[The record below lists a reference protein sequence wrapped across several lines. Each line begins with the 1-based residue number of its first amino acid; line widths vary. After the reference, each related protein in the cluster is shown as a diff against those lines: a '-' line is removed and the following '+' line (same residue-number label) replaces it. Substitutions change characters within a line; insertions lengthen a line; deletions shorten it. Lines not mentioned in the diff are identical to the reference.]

1 VSARRKRTIDVIF
14 TEVPRSFFQR
24 SFASET
30 LYYVSCAKQFT
41 ILFVSKLQTR
51 TPRVSLRWLRAQVN
65 RELIAVIT
73 EPETANAR
81 HFQQLCQEPQ
91 KEVPQKEAP
100 QKNTA

>member
-1 VSARRKRTIDVIF
+1 
-14 TEVPRSFFQR
+14 
-24 SFASET
+24 
-30 LYYVSCAKQFT
+30 
-41 ILFVSKLQTR
+41 
-51 TPRVSLRWLRAQVN
+51 VSLRWLRAQVN
-65 RELIAVIT
+65 RKLIAVIT